1 MKNQNIF
8 KLLILLIS
16 HLFLFPIKTTAQVA
30 EVIGGLSVPYGLALD
45 QANRLY
51 ISQSGNINGNK
62 ISFIL
67 LTDAN
72 PILSDVFTTNL
83 NTPTKLKLS
92 SDNFLYVSESDSNFG
107 RISRANMGGT
117 STPVMTNYYSTELSS
132 PVGIDVVG
140 NNLFIG
146 DFGNF
151 TIKKVNTSIS
161 PFQSTI
167 LAFDLATDIIING
180 DFIYYANPTSAE
192 VKSTSISSPATIPS
206 SITSGIANPSSL
218 LLNNGILYVSDS
230 TNGKIYRCNILAPSI
245 NADLIASGL
254 NQPQSMVLFNNELY
268 IAESGANRIV
278 KLNISNLSNE
288 NFHTSFSL
296 SVYPNPVQNILNI
309 QTQEIIKEIAVYY
322 VLGKKVAVSQVST
335 NSINVSNLAQGM
347 YIVKVMNDNDKS
359 FSTKFIKE

>member
-1 MKNQNIF
+1 MKKQYVI
-8 KLLILLIS
+8 KLLILIISCFNLIS
-16 HLFLFPIKTTAQVA
+16 TKTSAQIV
-30 EVIGGLSVPYGLALD
+30 EVVGGLSAPYGLALD
-45 QANRLY
+45 QANHLY
-51 ISQSGNINGNK
+51 ISQSGTINGNK
-62 ISFIL
+62 ISFII

-72 PILSDVFTTNL
+72 PIVSDIFTTNL

-92 SDNFLYVSESDSNFG
+92 VDNFLYVAESNSNFG

-151 TIKKVNTSIS
+151 TIKKVNTSVT

-167 LAFDLATDIIING
+167 LAFDLATDIIVNG

-296 SVYPNPVQNILNI
+296 SVYPNPAQNILNI
-309 QTQEIIKEIAVYY
+309 QTAETIKEINVYDI
-322 VLGKKVAVSQVST
+322 LGKKVAVSQVST
-335 NSINVSNLAQGM
+335 NSIDFSNLAQGI
-347 YIVKVMNDNDKS
+347 YIVKVLNDNDKL
-359 FSTKFIKE
+359 FSAKFIRE